1 MRTNCIYSFVQ
12 KQTTYSITRALSDP
26 RFKTYIQAAG
36 GSEKQAL
43 LLYLWNIE
51 MAGAVAATT
60 GMVEVQLRNSINS
73 RLQTWNAS
81 QPINDPN
88 RSCAYTR
95 NWLKDPAPRLRQIIS
110 PPRKRPLWQKAEPAL
125 RDELGNC
132 AKPNPSH
139 DDLVAALP
147 FGSWLFILPQP
158 QVSSPQNP
166 RMRIWDE
173 TLKHAFTAR
182 NASEFQSANPAVI
195 YQWANAIRHARN
207 RASHLE
213 PLLDP
218 AQLIRVH
225 RISAR
230 LMHSM
235 NPAAASWLAGQQY
248 IHSVLKRKPV

>member
-81 QPINDPN
+81 QPVNDPN
-88 RSCAYTR
+88 RTCAYTR
-95 NWLKDPAPRLRQIIS
+95 DWLKDPAPRLRQIIS

-147 FGSWLFILPQP
+147 FGSWL
-158 QVSSPQNP
+158 SSCLNP
-166 RMRIWDE
+166 RFLLLKIPGCGFGTRLSSMHLLLG
-173 TLKHAFTAR
+173 TLPNSRALIPLSFT
-182 NASEFQSANPAVI
+182 SGQMQYGTHEIVQ
-195 YQWANAIRHARN
+195 AI
-207 RASHLE
+207 
-213 PLLDP
+213 
-218 AQLIRVH
+218 
-225 RISAR
+225 
-230 LMHSM
+230 
-235 NPAAASWLAGQQY
+235 
-248 IHSVLKRKPV
+248 